1 MSDEQYKLAFMQTY
15 AKSFYEVLKTMKT
28 SNLVGAPEFETA
40 TITFTFSEVPTEFVQ
55 ADDVVVTGGT
65 LSTITFDDTGKVGT
79 AIFTP
84 ILNAVSA
91 ASITSSKFTVEI
103 TNNFETLKASETSRT
118 KYPPI
123 PLHKMMAPE
132 QIQLTKKFGENKG
145 SKIAIEYVNN
155 LIESLNTAP
164 LVRMVKNLDT
174 DLPEK
179 ESFKKIPFKIET
191 VDLFWYKAQGNL
203 SKEAFEQF
211 VKPLAHPVGFIYEY
225 EQGPNEVEN
234 LKDKY
239 NFRIKYNI
247 AALTILF
254 ANEVKTYS
262 YLENGYNVV
271 DIVHEIIPFLNT
283 DFKGNFIVQNELLL
297 RITFENGNYLDQR
310 TRFNKTT
317 VIEYYANGEIKTD
330 YSQDNDNV
338 YVNIEYI
345 EDDTFFPDFNIL
357 TDLEFNESTNEAR
370 VIRDANQIPIYGEA
384 GLIYTSEEL
393 NDPNWEGK
401 YKFTYGFGTTKL
413 ELETV
418 QCDDYINIRNYCRDS
433 NIDFKIEIK

>member
-1 MSDEQYKLAFMQTY
+1 MLKELFYLLIPDNIKNIEIYKSLIDIFIDHLEKKSSISVEINNIFRMSDEQYKLAFMQTY

-28 SNLVGAPEFETA
+28 SNLVGAPEFKN
-40 TITFTFSEVPTEFVQ
+40 
-55 ADDVVVTGGT
+55 GGT
-65 LSTITFDDTGKVGT
+65 I
-79 AIFTP
+79 
-84 ILNAVSA
+84 
-91 ASITSSKFTVEI
+91 
-103 TNNFETLKASETSRT
+103 
-118 KYPPI
+118 YPSI
-123 PLHKMMAPE
+123 PLHKMMSPE

-164 LVRMVKNLDT
+164 LKFR
-174 DLPEK
+174 
-179 ESFKKIPFKIET
+179 KIPFKIET
-191 VDLFWYKAQGNL
+191 VDLFWYRAKGNL

-317 VIEYYANGEIKTD
+317 VIEYYANGKLKPI
-330 YSQDNDNV
+330 
-338 YVNIEYI
+338 
-345 EDDTFFPDFNIL
+345 IL
-357 TDLEFNESTNEAR
+357 
-370 VIRDANQIPIYGEA
+370 
-384 GLIYTSEEL
+384 
-393 NDPNWEGK
+393 
-401 YKFTYGFGTTKL
+401 
-413 ELETV
+413 
-418 QCDDYINIRNYCRDS
+418 
-433 NIDFKIEIK
+433 KIMIMFM

>member
-1 MSDEQYKLAFMQTY
+1 MLKELFYLLIPDNIKNIEIYKSLIDIFIDHLEKKSSISVEINNIFRMSDEQYKLAFMQTY

-28 SNLVGAPEFETA
+28 SNLVGAPEFKN
-40 TITFTFSEVPTEFVQ
+40 
-55 ADDVVVTGGT
+55 GGT
-65 LSTITFDDTGKVGT
+65 I
-79 AIFTP
+79 
-84 ILNAVSA
+84 
-91 ASITSSKFTVEI
+91 
-103 TNNFETLKASETSRT
+103 
-118 KYPPI
+118 YPSI
-123 PLHKMMAPE
+123 PLHKMMTPE

-164 LVRMVKNLDT
+164 LKFR
-174 DLPEK
+174 
-179 ESFKKIPFKIET
+179 KIPFKIET
-191 VDLFWYKAQGNL
+191 VDLFWYRAKGNL

-283 DFKGNFIVQNELLL
+283 DFKNNFIVQNELLL

-317 VIEYYANGEIKTD
+317 VIEYYANETIKTD